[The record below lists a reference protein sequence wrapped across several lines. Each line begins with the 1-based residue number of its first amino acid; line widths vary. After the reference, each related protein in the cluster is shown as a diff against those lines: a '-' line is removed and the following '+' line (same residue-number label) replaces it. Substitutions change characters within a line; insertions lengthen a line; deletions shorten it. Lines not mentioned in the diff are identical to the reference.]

1 MASVFSAVT
10 SSEPVLDEAR
20 RYKHELVARLARLP
34 ALSAAAAVASF
45 AMTAPQLPVNVL
57 GVGYGAKEAEGA
69 SIEADLAVR
78 VYVRVKLP
86 RRQLG
91 LAEMIPSEVN
101 GLPTDV
107 IAVGDIVAAQRPTR
121 CGVSVGHFRVSAGTL
136 GCLVRPPG
144 VQGRAFI
151 LSNNHVLA
159 NVNDAAV
166 GDRILEPGH
175 DDGGDPEDPIA
186 ALTDFEPLDFS
197 GPNQYDAAIAE
208 LRDLASVLPEIAVI
222 GPVQAP
228 GGPPAVHQS
237 VRKHGRTTL
246 HTLGVVRGIAEDIPV
261 KYANGRTAMFE
272 DQIAITG
279 VGGDFARPGD
289 SGSLVVD
296 AVARTPVGLLFAVGW
311 GTTFASRV
319 GPVLDRFGVEIV

>member
-1 MASVFSAVT
+1 MVSVFSAVT
-10 SSEPVLDEAR
+10 SDEPVLREAR
-20 RYKHELVARLARLP
+20 RYKHELIARLARRP
-34 ALSAAAAVASF
+34 ALAAAGAEASF
-45 AMTAPQLPVNVL
+45 AVTAPHLPVNIL
-57 GVGYGAKEAEGA
+57 GVGYGAKETEGA

-78 VYVRVKLP
+78 VYVRAKLP

-91 LAEMIPSEVN
+91 LTEMIPPEVN
-101 GLPTDV
+101 GRPTDV

-144 VQGRAFI
+144 AQGRAFI

-159 NVNDAAV
+159 NMNDAVV
-166 GDRILEPGH
+166 GDGVLEPGR

-186 ALTDFEPLDFS
+186 VLTDFEPLDFS
-197 GPNQYDAAIAE
+197 APNQFDAAIAE
-208 LRDLASVLPEIAVI
+208 LRDQASVLPEIAVI
-222 GPVQAP
+222 GRVQAP
-228 GGPPAVHQS
+228 DGPPAVHQS

-246 HTLGVVRGIAEDIPV
+246 HTVGVVRGIAEDIPV
-261 KYANGRTAMFE
+261 KYANGRTAVFE

-279 VGGDFARPGD
+279 VGGDFARLGD

-296 AVARTPVGLLFAVGW
+296 AVTRAPVALLFAVGW
-311 GTTFASRV
+311 GTTFASRIR
-319 GPVLDRFGVEIV
+319 PVLDRFGVEIV